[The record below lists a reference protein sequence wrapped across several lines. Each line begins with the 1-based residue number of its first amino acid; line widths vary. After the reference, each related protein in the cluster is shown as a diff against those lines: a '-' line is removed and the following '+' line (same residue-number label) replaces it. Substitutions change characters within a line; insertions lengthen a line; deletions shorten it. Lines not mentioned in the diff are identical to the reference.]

1 MKFYRFSI
9 FLIIILSIA
18 CGSVEERRDKFF
30 QKGQLLFEKGDYVK
44 ARLEFKNAIQI
55 DPKFAKGYYMVGLCA
70 YQLRNWSE
78 AFANFQR
85 AIELDPHLYDAQ
97 IKIGQFYLL
106 SKKPEK
112 ALDFGKGRVC
122 PKKCP

>member
-78 AFANFQR
+78 AKLVSSIF
-85 AIELDPHLYDAQ
+85 
-97 IKIGQFYLL
+97 
-106 SKKPEK
+106 
-112 ALDFGKGRVC
+112 
-122 PKKCP
+122 